1 MRSPRT
7 PPPPGNQGREGN
19 EGGGDRHRE
28 CVRRE
33 AQTSTIGSVISLAHS
48 YPVAASQGCKDA
60 GAKRSRQEN
69 ETGKGENPVPARVG
83 VSPLFGAYLEGSR
96 LGQEMQRH
104 EQLNA
109 LHGDCQR
116 PQFGR
121 LVPEPPERL
130 RACVCVCLFVRVS
143 FAASPPPPS
152 PPPLPLFAC
161 FFLPSSLIRVVIVR
175 RHTVT
180 FFHTPERVERDAAG
194 TRSGD
199 VAVEDVERRAS
210 VHYRVRQR

>member
-96 LGQEMQRH
+96 LGQEMQ
-104 EQLNA
+104 
-109 LHGDCQR
+109 
-116 PQFGR
+116 
-121 LVPEPPERL
+121 
-130 RACVCVCLFVRVS
+130 
-143 FAASPPPPS
+143 
-152 PPPLPLFAC
+152 
-161 FFLPSSLIRVVIVR
+161 I
-175 RHTVT
+175 
-180 FFHTPERVERDAAG
+180 
-194 TRSGD
+194 
-199 VAVEDVERRAS
+199 
-210 VHYRVRQR
+210 